1 MADEDIREVYL
12 IPTEWQSDCLVCS
25 DNAGTLVDML
35 HSGTVKLCLTHLTET
50 QQRADAVEGAH
61 LSIVE
66 DRR

>member
-25 DNAGTLVDML
+25 DDAEPLVELL
-35 HSGTVKLCLTHLTET
+35 HSGTVKLCLAHLTET
-50 QQRADAVEGAH
+50 QQRADAMEGVH

-66 DRR
+66 GD